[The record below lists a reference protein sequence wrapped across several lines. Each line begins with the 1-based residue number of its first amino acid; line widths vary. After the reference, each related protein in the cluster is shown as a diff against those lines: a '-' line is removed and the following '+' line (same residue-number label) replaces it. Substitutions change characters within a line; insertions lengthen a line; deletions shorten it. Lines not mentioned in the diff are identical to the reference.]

1 MNLIRQ
7 PRARLIVLTVML
19 GFFAVTLIPRCYTI
33 WKLNGQKQALELKKV
48 EYSQVN
54 QQLVEQK
61 DKLNSP
67 LAVEKIAREKLGMV
81 KKGEKV
87 LMEVKTDG
95 P

>member
-33 WKLNGQKQALELKKV
+33 WKLNGQKDTLELKKL
-48 EYSQVN
+48 EYAQIN
-54 QQLVEQK
+54 QQLTEQK

-67 LAVEKIAREKLGMV
+67 MAVERIAREQLGMV

-87 LMEVKTDG
+87 LMEVEADG

>member
-7 PRARLIVLTVML
+7 PRARLIVLMVML

-33 WKLNGQKQALELKKV
+33 WKLNGQKDALELKKV
-48 EYSQVN
+48 EYARIN
-54 QQLVEQK
+54 QQLTEQK
-61 DKLNSP
+61 DRFNSP
-67 LAVEKIAREKLGMV
+67 MAVEKIAREQLGMV

-87 LMEVKTDG
+87 LMEVETDS